1 MKSKNRGY
9 SLKNIPIPLKA
20 NYLKSMMV
28 KVENFIKRIRWKAH
42 FFDNPMMRND
52 DNYTNYGFRSN
63 ISPSQNPALTSFK
76 ADIYD
81 MVRNIEFR
89 KVRNDFQ
96 GKLKEDGLVV
106 KALDYQP
113 RGPVFK
119 TTGCLQGQ
127 LSLSFFHGR

>member
-1 MKSKNRGY
+1 
-9 SLKNIPIPLKA
+9 
-20 NYLKSMMV
+20 MMV

-76 ADIYD
+76 VDIYD

-106 KALDYQP
+106 KALDYQS

-119 TTGCLQGQ
+119 TTGYLQGQ

>member
-63 ISPSQNPALTSFK
+63 ISSSQNPALTSFK
-76 ADIYD
+76 VDFYD
-81 MVRNIEFR
+81 MVRNMEFR

-106 KALDYQP
+106 KALDYQS
-113 RGPVFK
+113 RGPVLK